1 MFTPASHGVKLVI
14 EAWID
19 KRPYRKRFL
28 AQREEKGKE
37 KKRKERASENS
48 FPLSRRKELG
58 AAVVHLNSRVEG
70 EKGRWKRKEV

>member
-28 AQREEKGKE
+28 AQREEKRKE
-37 KKRKERASENS
+37 KRKEGASENS
-48 FPLSRRKELG
+48 SLLSRRKELG